1 VSALDGHLER
11 LREMIAGLPAGAYAA
26 SPSRVS
32 GPVGAHVRHC
42 LDHVRALVSVIDS
55 NQLCYDSR
63 LRGTRIETDPL
74 AALEELDRLR
84 ADIEELANVPL
95 DRPVQLSSLTDRDGS
110 TLRVTSTF
118 GREIAFV
125 IQHTIHHAA
134 IISILLDQL
143 GVQVPKGFGYAPS
156 TPVPALVCA
165 R

>member
-1 VSALDGHLER
+1 MSALDGQLEH
-11 LREMIAGLPAGAYAA
+11 LREMIAALPASAYVA

-42 LDHVRALVSVIDS
+42 LDHVRALVSLVDS
-55 NQLCYDSR
+55 NELCYDSR
-63 LRGTRIETDPL
+63 LRGTRIETDPV
-74 AALEELDRLR
+74 AAVDEIDRLR
-84 ADIEELANVPL
+84 VDIEELEYLTL
-95 DRPVQLSSLTDRDGS
+95 DHPVLLRSLTDRDGS

-134 IISILLDQL
+134 IIAVLLDQL
-143 GVQVPKGFGYAPS
+143 RVDVPQGFGYAPS
-156 TPVPALVCA
+156 TPVPALACA